1 MENTDIFDVLII
13 GGGPGGLSAAI
24 WCADV
29 GLTAVLAERE
39 AEFGGQMLRIF
50 NPIENYPGLVTANG
64 REMLDRFAAQ
74 AVNSSTVMHLRSE
87 AVGIDVS
94 KKTVRFAEGTSLT
107 GRNIIIATGVRR
119 RRLGVPGEF
128 EFSGRGMMESGSRS
142 PEAVAGQNVAIIGGG
157 DAAMENA
164 MILGENAKRVYVIH
178 RRDELSA
185 RTAFV
190 QAARATKNIEFLMH
204 HSVKAIVGN
213 RTVEAVEA
221 EDLKTHERKVVAV
234 NSVLVRIGVEP
245 NSDIVRGSLAT
256 DEQGYIHIDSCC
268 KTSVPDVYA
277 IGDVA
282 NRTGPT
288 ISSAAGQAATAAK
301 AIAAK
306 IYA

>member
-24 WCADV
+24 WCADL

-87 AVGIDVS
+87 AVGVDVS

-107 GRNIIIATGVRR
+107 GRNVIIATGVRR
-119 RRLGVPGEF
+119 RRLGVPGEI
-128 EFSGRGMMESGSRS
+128 EFSGRGILESGSRS

-164 MILGENAKRVYVIH
+164 LILGENAKHVYVIH

-190 QAARATKNIEFLMH
+190 QAARATKNIEFLMN

-221 EDLKTHERKVVAV
+221 EDLKTSERKVVAV